1 MEQVPTASKP
11 TPGVDVN
18 CREKKRCSEAFG
30 PDGER
35 LRDRFAAAYRTA
47 DRPGSRYPREAMAR
61 LLVAAFY
68 VALGVTLGALY
79 TWDWVIVIAFGVVV
93 PWLAITYGL
102 ARGGEFITELSR
114 RRWEPG
120 GRYF

>member
-1 MEQVPTASKP
+1 
-11 TPGVDVN
+11 
-18 CREKKRCSEAFG
+18 
-30 PDGER
+30 
-35 LRDRFAAAYRTA
+35 
-47 DRPGSRYPREAMAR
+47 MAR

-102 ARGGEFITELSR
+102 ARGGEFITER
-114 RRWEPG
+114 
-120 GRYF
+120 